1 MGRPN
6 LHLVAIARFQRMGS
20 YQRLSRVEKFAR
32 SLSGLNPYPL
42 RQVHREQYHHACET
56 PRFNRI

>member
-1 MGRPN
+1 MRSN
-6 LHLVAIARFQRMGS
+6 LHLVAIARFQRLGS
-20 YQRLSRVEKFAR
+20 YQRFARIERFAR

-42 RQVHREQYHHACET
+42 RKVHVEQYHHACET